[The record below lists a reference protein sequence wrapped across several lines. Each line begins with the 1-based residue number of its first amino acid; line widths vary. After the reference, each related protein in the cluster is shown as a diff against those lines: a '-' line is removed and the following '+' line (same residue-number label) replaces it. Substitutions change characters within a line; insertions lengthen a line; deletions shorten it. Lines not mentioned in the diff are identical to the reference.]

1 MSRNKVKYPVAL
13 CKGRSDK
20 HTAYAA
26 AVAASAEEATHTGGG
41 GVTPAAVAEA

>member
-1 MSRNKVKYPVAL
+1 MKYPVAL

-26 AVAASAEEATHTGGG
+26 AVAANAEEATQPGRG
-41 GVTPAAVAEA
+41 GVTPADAAEA